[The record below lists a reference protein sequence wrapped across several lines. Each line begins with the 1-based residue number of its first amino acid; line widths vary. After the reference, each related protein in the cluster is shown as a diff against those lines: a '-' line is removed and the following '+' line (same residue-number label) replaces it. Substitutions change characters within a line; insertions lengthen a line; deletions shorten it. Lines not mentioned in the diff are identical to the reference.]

1 MDFGRILTAMVTPFN
16 ENLQIDWEQT
26 GKLVDYLIEEQLS
39 DGIVVSGTTGESPT
53 LTDEEKIDL
62 ISFVVKRA
70 NGRCKVI
77 AGTGSNHTDHVM
89 WLSQEAEKLGAD
101 GLLLV
106 APYYNRPTQAG
117 IIGHFKAV
125 AAVTKLPI
133 ILYNIPRRT
142 GVNMDAKTTLE
153 LAHTVPN
160 IVAIKES
167 NDMEQITTIIANAP
181 EGFLVYSGDD
191 STALPLMACG
201 GHGVVSVA
209 SHLIGKPIR
218 NMIEAYLSGNIKEAA
233 KLQQKLMPIFTGLFI
248 CPNPVPVKHA
258 LNLKGHQ
265 VGGVRL
271 PLVEANDAEK
281 EQIDRKSVV

>member
-1 MDFGRILTAMVTPFN
+1 MDFGRILTAMVTPFD

-218 NMIEAYLSGNIKEAA
+218 SMIEAYLSGNIKEAA

-281 EQIDRKSVV
+281 EQIRRLFE

>member
-1 MDFGRILTAMVTPFN
+1 MDFGRLLTAMVTPFN
-16 ENLQIDWEQT
+16 EDLMIDWEQT
-26 GKLVDYLIEEQLS
+26 GKLVDYLIEEQLT

-53 LTDEEKIDL
+53 LTDEEKLDL
-62 ISFVVKRA
+62 IDFVVKRA

-89 WLSQEAEKLGAD
+89 YLSQEAEKLGVD

-117 IIGHFKAV
+117 IMGHFKAV
-125 AAVTKLPI
+125 AAVTNLPI
-133 ILYNIPRRT
+133 MLYNIPKRT
-142 GVNMDAKTTLE
+142 GVNIDSKTTLE
-153 LAHTVPN
+153 LARTVKN

-201 GHGVVSVA
+201 GHGVISVA
-209 SHLIGKPIR
+209 SHVIGKPIKE
-218 NMIEAYLSGNIKEAA
+218 MIESFLAGDNKKAA
-233 KLQQKLMPIFTGLFI
+233 KLHQKLMPIFTGLFI
-248 CPNPVPVKHA
+248 CPNPVPIKYA
-258 LNLKGHQ
+258 LNYKGLN

-271 PLVEANDAEK
+271 PLVEANELEK
-281 EQIDRKSVV
+281 EQIRRLFE

>member
-1 MDFGRILTAMVTPFN
+1 VDFGRILTAMVTPFN

-281 EQIDRKSVV
+281 EQIRRLFE

>member
-1 MDFGRILTAMVTPFN
+1 MVTPFN
-16 ENLQIDWEQT
+16 ENLLIDWEQT
-26 GKLVDYLIEEQLS
+26 GKLVDYLIEEQQS
-39 DGIVVSGTTGESPT
+39 DGIIGTTGESPT
-53 LTDEEKIDL
+53 LTDDEKLDL
-62 ISFVVKRA
+62 IKFVVERA

-125 AAVTKLPI
+125 AAVTNLPI
-133 ILYNIPRRT
+133 ILYNIPKRT

-201 GHGVVSVA
+201 GHGVISVA

-218 NMIEAYLSGNIKEAA
+218 KMIEAFLSGNNKEAA
-233 KLQQKLMPIFTGLFI
+233 RLQQQLMPIFTGLFI
-248 CPNPVPVKHA
+248 CPNPVPVKYA
-258 LNLKGHQ
+258 LNYKGLN

-271 PLVEANDAEK
+271 PLVDATEDEK
-281 EQIDRKSVV
+281 AKIRRLFE

>member
-1 MDFGRILTAMVTPFN
+1 MDFGRVLTAMVTPFK
-16 ENLQIDWEQT
+16 EDLLIDWEQT
-26 GKLVDYLIEEQLS
+26 GKLVDYLIEEQGT

-53 LTDEEKIDL
+53 LTDDEKIAL
-62 ISFVVKRA
+62 IDFVVKRA

-89 WLSQEAEKLGAD
+89 WLSQEAEKLGVD

-142 GVNMDAKTTLE
+142 GVNMEASTTLE
-153 LAHTVPN
+153 LAHNVPN
-160 IVAIKES
+160 IVAIKEA
-167 NDMEQITTIIANAP
+167 NDMEQITKIITNAP
-181 EGFLVYSGDD
+181 AGFTVYSGDD

-201 GHGVVSVA
+201 GHGVISVA
-209 SHLIGKPIR
+209 SHLVGHP
-218 NMIEAYLSGNIKEAA
+218 IKEMIQAFLDGDNKTA
-233 KLQQKLMPIFTGLFI
+233 TQIHQKLMPIFTGLFI
-248 CPNPVPVKHA
+248 CPNPVPIKYA
-258 LNLKGHQ
+258 LNYKGLE

-271 PLVEANDAEK
+271 PLVDASESEK
-281 EQIDRKSVV
+281 QQIRSLFE

>member
-1 MDFGRILTAMVTPFN
+1 MVTPFN
-16 ENLQIDWEQT
+16 SDLKIDWEQT
-26 GKLVDYLIEEQLS
+26 GKLVDYLIEEQLT

-53 LTDEEKIDL
+53 LEDDEKLALID
-62 ISFVVKRA
+62 FVVKRA

-89 WLSQEAEKLGAD
+89 HLTREAEKLGVD
-101 GLLLV
+101 GFLLV

-117 IIGHFKAV
+117 IKAHFEAV
-125 AAVTKLPI
+125 AAVTSLPI
-133 ILYNIPRRT
+133 MLYNIPKRT
-142 GVNMDAKTTLE
+142 GVNMDANTTLE
-153 LAHTVPN
+153 LARTVKN

-201 GHGVVSVA
+201 GHGVISVA
-209 SHLIGKPIR
+209 SHVIGKPIKE
-218 NMIEAYLSGNIKEAA
+218 MIHAFLAGDNKKAA
-233 KLQQKLMPIFTGLFI
+233 QIHQKYMPIFTGLFV
-248 CPNPVPVKHA
+248 CPNPVPVKYA
-258 LNLKGHQ
+258 LNYKGLD

-271 PLVEANDAEK
+271 PLVEATESEK
-281 EQIDRKSVV
+281 EKIRRLFD